1 METGSGI
8 ISNRGSKRRRL
19 DERAWRELFKRFDSA
34 GLTVEAFCQREGLS
48 RSSFNRW
55 RSRQPMQSCN
65 AAAAVTGAS
74 DDRRPAAQFVDLGL
88 LGAAS
93 TAAPV
98 AGVELRLDLGGG
110 LSLTLVRR

>member
-1 METGSGI
+1 M
-8 ISNRGSKRRRL
+8 N
-19 DERAWRELFKRFDSA
+19 ERAWRELFRRFDGA

-55 RSRQPMQSCN
+55 RSRLPMRAG
-65 AAAAVTGAS
+65 AAAAVAVNAS
-74 DDRRPAAQFVDLGL
+74 DARQSAAAFVDLGL

-93 TAAPV
+93 GMASV